1 MLFRRK
7 TAAPVWID
15 PHCRDVDPFPDP
27 SKALRDPDGLLA
39 LGGNLEPPLL
49 LAAYRKGIYPWYS
62 PDECIQWWTP
72 DPRMV
77 LFPDRLK
84 VSRSLR
90 RTMRRGEFRV
100 TIDDDFPAVIR
111 ACAEPRSRIRE
122 NSAGPGLDGGILTNS
137 ATWIDDG
144 MIEAYCR
151 LHEYGFA
158 HSAETWR
165 DGELVGGLYGV
176 ALGRVFYGES
186 MFSRQT
192 DASKVALVHVVEKLR
207 AWGYELIDCQMH
219 TAHLQSLGAEVL
231 PRKAFN
237 ALLDRWCV
245 AEPQPEAW
253 R

>member
-7 TAAPVWID
+7 PAAPKWID

-39 LGGNLEPPLL
+39 LGGNLEPPML

-100 TIDDDFPAVIR
+100 TVDRNFPAVIQ
-111 ACAEPRSRIRE
+111 ACAEPRRDY
-122 NSAGPGLDGGILTNS
+122 AG
-137 ATWIDDG
+137 TWIDDG
-144 MIEAYCR
+144 MIDAYCR
-151 LHEYGFA
+151 LHKLGCA
-158 HSAETWR
+158 HSVEAWR
-165 DGELVGGLYGV
+165 DDELAGGLYGV
-176 ALGRVFYGES
+176 TLGRVFFGES
-186 MFSRQT
+186 MFSRQS
-192 DASKVALVHVVEKLR
+192 DASKVALVHVVEKLV
-207 AWGYELIDCQMH
+207 AWGYELIDCQMR
-219 TAHLQSLGAEVL
+219 TAHLESLGAEAIS
-231 PRKAFN
+231 RKQFN
-237 ALLDRWCV
+237 ALLDRWCN
-245 AEPQPEAW
+245 AEPDPDAW